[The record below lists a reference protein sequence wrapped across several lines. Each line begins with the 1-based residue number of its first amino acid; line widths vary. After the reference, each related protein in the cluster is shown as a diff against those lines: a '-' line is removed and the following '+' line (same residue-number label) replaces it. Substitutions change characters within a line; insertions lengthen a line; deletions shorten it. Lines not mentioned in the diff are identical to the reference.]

1 MDDVCILYWE
11 SCRSEAMHGELGKM
25 SVAHRLFNIIYFIAW
40 PRASFYESFI
50 FLYVLIVLVDCYYI
64 VFIWK
69 AVVFYVICLQTRC
82 CAFWSGCQN
91 CQTSYPW
98 VLGCLRQVAKPS
110 NRHIAKQ
117 PRSPFYRLV

>member
-50 FLYVLIVLVDCYYI
+50 FFVC
-64 VFIWK
+64 
-69 AVVFYVICLQTRC
+69 
-82 CAFWSGCQN
+82 
-91 CQTSYPW
+91 
-98 VLGCLRQVAKPS
+98 S
-110 NRHIAKQ
+110 NR
-117 PRSPFYRLV
+117 SSRLLLHSVYLESCGVLCYLSTDAMLCLLVRLSKLSNLLSMGSRVSSLRWPNRQTVT